1 VLNVPVTGLQ
11 ATGSIG
17 QVTVNAAANVSVT
30 GVQSVGQVG
39 TVSFWL
45 EIDTSQ
51 TPNWVEIAA

>member
-1 VLNVPVTGLQ
+1 MLTGLS

-17 QVTVNAAANVSVT
+17 TISFITTANVSVT

-51 TPNWVEIAA
+51 TPNWIEIAA